1 MERQYTPH
9 RRAKK
14 QEKPERSGMRLW
26 RGLDKPLLLAAMACS
41 FLSILLLYSIWQ
53 NDISS
58 AVGASY
64 YRTQLFSCGLGLVCV
79 LVLSVLDY
87 HKIAQLWFLYA
98 PVAVVLTLLCFTSLG
113 HKRAGADDQ
122 AWLNLGFIQF
132 QPSEVLKLAFILT
145 FALHLTKDQENMN
158 KPLHMLLLCI
168 HGAIPTGLIALQG
181 DYGTAIVF
189 AVIFLT
195 MLFTARISWKYI
207 LGFLIAIPAAL
218 ILVWNFVLGD
228 THKKRILVLIHPG
241 TDPEN
246 IEYQQDRGLEA
257 LANGK
262 IFGVGLFSDKD
273 SYVSVPEIHNDFMFA
288 QVGQALGF
296 VGAIAVVLVLAFL
309 CLKVLYDAHRAKDPL
324 GLFLCSGVFALLF
337 IHCVMNIGMVL
348 KVAPVIGVPL
358 PFISAGGTATVSMY
372 IALGLVISTY
382 RYGVRN
388 TPRYPENL
396 TRA

>member
-1 MERQYTPH
+1 MNRQYKPT
-9 RRAKK
+9 RR
-14 QEKPERSGMRLW
+14 EKPERWLPQYW
-26 RGLDKPLLLAAMACS
+26 RRLDKSLILAALLCS
-41 FLSILLLYSIWQ
+41 GLSIVLLYSIWQ
-53 NDISS
+53 NDITS
-58 AVGASY
+58 AVDASQ
-64 YRTQLFSCGLGLVCV
+64 YRTQLFSCILGILCV
-79 LVLSVLDY
+79 LILSVIDY
-87 HKIAQLWFLYA
+87 HKIVRLWFLYA
-98 PVAVVLTLLCFTSLG
+98 PIALILTTLCFTSLG

-145 FALHLTKDQENMN
+145 FALHLAKDEENMN

-189 AVIFLT
+189 AVIFLG
-195 MLFTARISWKYI
+195 MLFSAKISWKYV

-218 ILVWNFVLGD
+218 IAVWNLILGD

-257 LANGK
+257 LSNGK
-262 IFGVGLFSDKD
+262 IFGVGLFSGNDK
-273 SYVSVPEIHNDFMFA
+273 YVSVPELHNDFMFA

-309 CLKVLYDAHRAKDPL
+309 CLKTLYDGYRAKDKL
-324 GLFLCSGVFALLF
+324 GMFICIGVFAMLF
-337 IHCVMNIGMVL
+337 IHCIMNIGMVL

-372 IALGLVISTY
+372 IALGFVVSAYSHNDKKY
-382 RYGVRN
+382 RVFDS
-388 TPRYPENL
+388 
-396 TRA
+396 